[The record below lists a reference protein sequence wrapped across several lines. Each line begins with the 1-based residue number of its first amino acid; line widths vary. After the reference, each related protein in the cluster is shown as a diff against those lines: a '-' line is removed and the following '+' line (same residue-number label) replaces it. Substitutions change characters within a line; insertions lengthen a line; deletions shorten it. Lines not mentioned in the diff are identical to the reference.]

1 MKGLLTTVL
10 EEAKRKKVMF
20 RYSALDRYSV
30 GDHEDIDDWGYDI
43 KRVIEMLNGFSGG
56 YVEFLQSKHV
66 NKDNKKIV
74 NMKRLK
80 SDLQGYYWHE
90 LQKNPSIS
98 YSCEPEFEQYGIT
111 IGEGDLESI
120 TSIDEE
126 EAVEYLF
133 ECDGYFEYEFQNITG
148 HIQDSPIKPIW
159 QSEELKK
166 VFDIDAINNQWLDD
180 LHSLVYMVEM
190 EVK

>member
-1 MKGLLTTVL
+1 MKPVLITIL

-20 RYSALDRYSV
+20 RYSAYDRYSV
-30 GDHEDIDDWGYDI
+30 GDHEDIDEWGYDI

-56 YVEFLQSKHV
+56 HVEFLQAKHV

-74 NMKRLK
+74 NIKRLK
-80 SDLQGYYWHE
+80 SDLQDSYWQE
-90 LQKNPSIS
+90 LEKNPSVS

-111 IGEGDLESI
+111 IGEGDLENI

-126 EAVEYLF
+126 EAAGYLF
-133 ECDGYFEYEFQNITG
+133 ECDGYLEYEFQNITG
-148 HIQDSPIKPIW
+148 SIQDSPITHEY

-166 VFDIDAINNQWLDD
+166 VLDIDAINNQWLGD
-180 LHSLVYMVEM
+180 LEDLVYQTMS
-190 EVK
+190 

>member
-1 MKGLLTTVL
+1 MKPILITILK
-10 EEAKRKKVMF
+10 EAKKKKVMF
-20 RYSALDRYSV
+20 RYSALDRYRV

-43 KRVIEMLNGFSGG
+43 ERVIEMLNGFDGG
-56 YVEFLQSKHV
+56 RVEFIQAKHV

-90 LQKNPSIS
+90 LQKNTSIS
-98 YSCEPEFEQYGIT
+98 YSCEPEFEHYGIT
-111 IGEGDLESI
+111 IGEGDLENI
-120 TSIDEE
+120 TVIEEE

-133 ECDGYFEYEFQNITG
+133 DCDGYFEWETWNITE
-148 HIQDSPIKPIW
+148 HDTAITNVW
-159 QSEELKK
+159 QNEELGK

-180 LHSLVYMVEM
+180 LHNLIYMTE
-190 EVK
+190 

>member
-1 MKGLLTTVL
+1 MKPVLITIL

-20 RYSALDRYSV
+20 RYDALERYSY

-56 YVEFLQSKHV
+56 HVEFIQAKHV

-80 SDLQGYYWHE
+80 SE
-90 LQKNPSIS
+90 LQDFYWQQLEKNPSVS
-98 YSCEPEFEQYGIT
+98 YSCEPESEQYGIT
-111 IGEGDLESI
+111 IGEGDLENI

-133 ECDGYFEYEFQNITG
+133 KCDGYFEYEFQNITG
-148 HIQDSPIKPIW
+148 SIQDSPIRTQY

-166 VFDIDAINNQWLDD
+166 VLDIDAINNQWLDD
-180 LHSLVYMVEM
+180 LEDLVYQTMS
-190 EVK
+190 

>member
-20 RYSALDRYSV
+20 RYSAYDRYSV

-56 YVEFLQSKHV
+56 YVEFLQAKHV

-80 SDLQGYYWHE
+80 SDLQGYYWNE
-90 LQKNPSIS
+90 LQNNSSIS

-111 IGEGDLESI
+111 IGEGDLENI
-120 TSIDEE
+120 TSIDDG
-126 EAVEYLF
+126 EAAGYLF

-148 HIQDSPIKPIW
+148 SIQDSPIMTQY

-166 VFDIDAINNQWLDD
+166 VLDIDEINNQWLDD
-180 LHSLVYMVEM
+180 LHNLVYMVEM